1 LDSTPVALPPP
12 LIYNPGELQTNQPL
26 PIQELNA
33 THTDIHYPIPH
44 ELSALDAPL
53 AASMS
58 GADSSMPALNAD
70 ATAPQSA
77 GSAVDELGISNQ
89 ESQALLQLKV
99 ERAAMVREKERKGK
113 IDSLRAE
120 EERLKKAI
128 ADLDNKRS

>member
-1 LDSTPVALPPP
+1 
-12 LIYNPGELQTNQPL
+12 
-26 PIQELNA
+26 
-33 THTDIHYPIPH
+33 
-44 ELSALDAPL
+44 
-53 AASMS
+53 MS